1 MEAKIFAPSG
11 EERGVVEL
19 PEDIFS
25 GPVKKHLIY
34 EVIKGHLANQ
44 RQGTAKV
51 KSRADVRGGGR
62 KPYRQKGTGRA
73 RAGTTRSTIWVG
85 GGRAFGPKP
94 RSYNVTLNRKMRR
107 QALRSALIAKAKAE
121 QMGILE
127 EFSLPEPKT
136 RHAFQLLKTMGFE
149 GRRCLLV
156 IEQHDPMVLR
166 ATGNL
171 PKLRVTTWEWL
182 NCHDVVNSDQV
193 LITKGALGKL
203 AEAKKL

>member
-1 MEAKIFAPSG
+1 MEARIFAPSG
-11 EERGVVEL
+11 KELGNVEL

-51 KSRADVRGGGR
+51 KGRGEVRGGGR
-62 KPYRQKGTGRA
+62 KPWRQKGTGRA
-73 RAGTTRSTIWVG
+73 RSGTSRSPIWVG

-107 QALRSALIAKAKAE
+107 QALRSALIAKAKA
-121 QMGILE
+121 QQLGILE
-127 EFSLPEPKT
+127 DLSLPEPKT
-136 RHAFQLLKTMGFE
+136 RHAFQMLKSMGFE
-149 GRRCLLV
+149 GQRCLLV
-156 IEQHDPMVLR
+156 IEQYDPMVLR

-171 PKLRVTTWEWL
+171 PKLRVTTWEWM
-182 NCHDVVNSDQV
+182 NCHDVVNTDQV
-193 LITKGALGKL
+193 LMTKGALGKL